1 MLQDYQTALVTGAS
15 SGIGSATVTK
25 LCERGLEVHAVARR
39 SERLAALAE
48 KTGCNVHTLDVR
60 DTDAVYATLSGI
72 HIDVLVNNAGL
83 GRGFDTLAQ
92 ASREDIERT
101 IDTNVTAL
109 LHVTRAVLPGML
121 ERRCGHIVQ
130 LSSIA
135 ALYPL
140 LSALYG
146 ASKGAIH
153 LLSQNLRMEL
163 QGSRVRHTEICPG
176 RVKTEFFATAIDDSE
191 RQRSMLEGFELLEG
205 EDVADAI
212 IYALD
217 TPWRVNISTI
227 EMTPTEQAPGGIVIE
242 PTG

>member
-1 MLQDYQTALVTGAS
+1 MLQDYRTALVTGAS
-15 SGIGSATVTK
+15 SGIGAATVAK

-39 SERLAALAE
+39 GERLAALAE
-48 KTGCNVHTLDVR
+48 NTGCRVHTLDVR
-60 DTDAVYATLSGI
+60 DTDAVYATLSALEV
-72 HIDVLVNNAGL
+72 DVLVNNAGL
-83 GRGFDTLAQ
+83 GRGFDRLAQ

-101 IDTNVTAL
+101 IETNVTAL

-121 ERRCGHIVQ
+121 ERRRGHIVQ

-176 RVKTEFFATAIDDSE
+176 RVRTEFLATSIDDPE
-191 RQRSMLEGFELLEG
+191 RRQSMLEGFELLEG

-212 IYALD
+212 VYALD
-217 TPWRVNISTI
+217 TPWRVNISMI
-227 EMTPTEQAPGGIVIE
+227 EMTPTEQTPGGLIIE
-242 PTG
+242 PAS